1 MKNCRKIINFKI
13 LYKYKRNDTIL
24 KKKKKGEKFMYK
36 LVAIDLDGTLL
47 NSYGEVSIQNK
58 KAIQNAMEKNV
69 EVVLASGRPIMSVKN
84 LANEIGCNH
93 YMICGNGSITYDM
106 QKERILYNRFLEKA
120 KVLQIIKICEENSIF
135 YNVYTK
141 DTILTKNLNYNI
153 LFYHQENASK
163 PEEKKTSITMVENI
177 VEYIENR
184 EEEDYL
190 KITICDNDKIIF
202 GSIIRK
208 LNKIKGVDVLEVEH
222 MARKMIKDGTKRVY
236 LEYYYT
242 EITNT
247 NVNKWEAI
255 QDLIGK
261 LQIKKEEVMAIGDNI
276 NDAKMIQEAGLGVIL
291 ENAAPYIQSIAD
303 VIAKDND
310 NDGVAEVIQK
320 YILNE

>member
-1 MKNCRKIINFKI
+1 
-13 LYKYKRNDTIL
+13 
-24 KKKKKGEKFMYK
+24 MYK

-47 NSYGEVSIQNK
+47 NSYGEVSTQNK
-58 KAIQNAMEKNV
+58 KAIKKAIEKNV

-93 YMICGNGSITYDM
+93 YMICGNGSITYDI
-106 QKERILYNRFLEKA
+106 QNESILYNRFLEKA

-163 PEEKKTSITMVENI
+163 PQEKKTSITMVENI

-202 GSIIRK
+202 GSILRK
-208 LNKIKGVDVLEVEH
+208 LNRIKGVDVLEVEH
-222 MARKMIKDGTKRVY
+222 MARKMIKDGTERVY

-247 NVNKWEAI
+247 NVNKWDAI
-255 QDLIGK
+255 QNLIEK
-261 LQIKKEEVMAIGDNI
+261 LQIKKEEVMTIGDNI

-291 ENAAPYIQSIAD
+291 ENAAPYIQNIAD

-310 NDGVAEVIQK
+310 NDGVAEVIQE

>member
-1 MKNCRKIINFKI
+1 
-13 LYKYKRNDTIL
+13 
-24 KKKKKGEKFMYK
+24 MYK

-47 NSYGEVSIQNK
+47 NSYGEVSTQNK
-58 KAIQNAMEKNV
+58 KAIKKAIEKNV

-93 YMICGNGSITYDM
+93 YMICGNGSITYDI
-106 QKERILYNRFLEKA
+106 QNESILYNRFLEKA

-163 PEEKKTSITMVENI
+163 PQEKKTSITMVENI

-202 GSIIRK
+202 GSILRK
-208 LNKIKGVDVLEVEH
+208 LNRIKGVDVLEVEH
-222 MARKMIKDGTKRVY
+222 MARKMIKDGTERVY

-247 NVNKWEAI
+247 NVNK
-255 QDLIGK
+255 
-261 LQIKKEEVMAIGDNI
+261 
-276 NDAKMIQEAGLGVIL
+276 
-291 ENAAPYIQSIAD
+291 
-303 VIAKDND
+303 
-310 NDGVAEVIQK
+310 
-320 YILNE
+320 